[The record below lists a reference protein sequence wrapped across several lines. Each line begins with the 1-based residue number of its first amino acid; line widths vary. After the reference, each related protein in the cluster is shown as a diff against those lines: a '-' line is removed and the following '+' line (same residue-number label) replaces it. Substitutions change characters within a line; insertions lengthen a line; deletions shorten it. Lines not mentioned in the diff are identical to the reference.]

1 MLLAATSSNLIPP
14 GRFLY
19 SGVSGRIP
27 PGRFCVVP
35 VIIVVLA
42 S

>member
-27 PGRFCVVP
+27 PGRFLCG
-35 VIIVVLA
+35 A
-42 S
+42 SDNSGFS